1 MPEQYFSRR
10 CSVGEVK
17 SPWVIDVNE
26 SDFEREVLEKSRER
40 PVVVDFWAPWCG
52 PCRALGPLLEKLAI
66 EKDGAFVL
74 AKVNTD
80 ENQRLAMY
88 FQIEGIPA
96 VKAFRDG
103 QLVAEF
109 EGVHPEPALRQFL
122 AQLLPSEAD
131 EKAREA
137 AAMET
142 EKAGEA
148 EANYRRAL
156 EQDPNH
162 EASLVGLARLLLTQ
176 DADSE
181 AADLVQRV
189 SRGGE
194 HGAEAER
201 LTAVLYLRQ
210 LGRDLEGDRA
220 EIAQTLLKEPQ
231 NAEAHYQFGCLQ
243 AAAGQYPTALA
254 SLLHAAEL
262 NRPLAQ
268 AKVKEVMVKV
278 FQVIGVR
285 SELADEYRDKLTRL
299 LY

>member
-1 MPEQYFSRR
+1 M
-10 CSVGEVK
+10 GAVK

-26 SDFEREVLEKSRER
+26 ADFEREVLEKSRER

-52 PCRALGPLLEKLAI
+52 PCRALGPILEKLAV
-66 EKDGAFVL
+66 EKDGEFVL

-103 QLVAEF
+103 NLVAEF

-122 AQLLPSEAD
+122 ARLLPTEAD

-137 AAMET
+137 AALET
-142 EKAGEA
+142 EKADEA
-148 EANYRRAL
+148 ETRYRRAL

-162 EASLVGLARLLLTQ
+162 EAALVGLARLLLTR
-176 DADSE
+176 DADGE

-201 LTAVLYLRQ
+201 LHATLSLRQ
-210 LGRDLEGDRA
+210 LGRELEGERA
-220 EIAQTLLKEPQ
+220 AISRTLLNEPP

-243 AAAGQYPTALA
+243 AAAGQYPTALE

-262 NRPLAQ
+262 DRQLAQ
-268 AKVKEVMVKV
+268 SKVKEVMVKV